1 MMPTTTLNALAVGP
15 ELSAD
20 RSLRLLV
27 VDDQTANIQ
36 AVYQVFTGS
45 YTVFMA
51 NSGPAALALCHE
63 NPPDL
68 VLLDVVMPQMDGLE
82 VCRRLKASERTSNIP
97 VIFVTGGNSTSEE
110 DACWEAG
117 GVDFVSKPINP
128 LTLRNRV
135 RAHLTL
141 KLQSDVLRSLAFV
154 DGLTGIANR
163 RQFDEQ
169 LPVEIGRCK
178 RMSLPL
184 GLILL
189 DIDFFKRYN
198 DRYGHQA
205 GDACLRQVAM
215 ALRATLARPGDLVAR
230 YGGEEFVCILPNTP
244 LEGAL
249 RIGTKLE
256 AAVRALEI
264 EHQLSDVATVVSI
277 SGGIVAGVPPPD
289 CEPATLLAQAD
300 RLLYQA
306 KQEGRA
312 RVKAESLATAGIVT
326 VT

>member
-1 MMPTTTLNALAVGP
+1 MMPSTTCDALP
-15 ELSAD
+15 PSLELSGG

-27 VDDQTANIQ
+27 VDDQPANIQ
-36 AVYQVFTGS
+36 AVYQIFAGS
-45 YTVFMA
+45 YKVFMA
-51 NSGPAALALCHE
+51 NSGPAALAFCHE

-82 VCRRLKASERTSNIP
+82 VCRQLKASERTSNIP
-97 VIFVTGGNSTSEE
+97 VIFVTGGNSSSEE
-110 DACWEAG
+110 DACWGAG

-128 LTLRNRV
+128 LTLRHRV
-135 RAHLTL
+135 RAHLIL

-169 LPVEIGRCK
+169 LLVEIGRCK
-178 RMSLPL
+178 RMGLPL
-184 GLILL
+184 ALILI

-205 GDACLRQVAM
+205 GDVCLRQVAM
-215 ALRATLARPGDLVAR
+215 ALRATLARPGDLAAR
-230 YGGEEFVCILPNTP
+230 YGGEEFVCILPDTP
-244 LEGAL
+244 LEGAV
-249 RIGTKLE
+249 RIGSKLE
-256 AAVRALEI
+256 EAVRALAI
-264 EHQLSDVATVVSI
+264 EHQPSEAAAVVSI
-277 SGGIVAGVPPPD
+277 SAGIVAGVPPPD
-289 CEPATLLAQAD
+289 CEPAIMLAQAD

-312 RVKAESLATAGIVT
+312 RVKAESLAIADT
-326 VT
+326 

>member
-1 MMPTTTLNALAVGP
+1 MPTSTLNALATGP
-15 ELSAD
+15 ERSAD
-20 RSLRLLV
+20 RSIRLLV
-27 VDDQTANIQ
+27 VDDQAANIQ
-36 AVYQVFTGS
+36 AMYQVFAGT

-51 NSGPAALALCHE
+51 NNGPAALALCHE

-82 VCRRLKASERTSNIP
+82 VCRKLKASERTSNIP
-97 VIFVTGGNSTSEE
+97 VIFVTGGNSSVEE
-110 DACWEAG
+110 NACWEAG

-135 RAHLTL
+135 RSHLTL
-141 KLQSDVLRSLAFV
+141 KLQSDILRGLAFV

-169 LPVEIGRCK
+169 LLVEIGRCK
-178 RMSLPL
+178 RMGLPL
-184 GLILL
+184 ALLLL

-205 GDACLRQVAM
+205 GDFCLRQVAM

-230 YGGEEFVCILPNTP
+230 YGGEEFVCILPDTP

-249 RIGTKLE
+249 RIGTMLE
-256 AAVRALEI
+256 AAVHSLAI
-264 EHQLSDVATVVSI
+264 EHQSSDAATVISI

-289 CEPATLLAQAD
+289 CDPAALLAQAD

-312 RVKAESLATAGIVT
+312 RVKAESLATASIVA